1 MEKLIDTILNL
12 IEKNKYE
19 EALTECSRL
28 VFLYPLNPLGYEL
41 RGDCFLYFRKYEL
54 AFINYRE
61 AISLTDEK
69 SDKNKINLSQLYK
82 KKGICDLKTNNIA
95 NAVEDFTNSI
105 KYNPDNYD
113 AYHLRSKAYR
123 KLGNYELAL
132 KDANNAIELFGKFAE
147 AYNNRGSIYYLLGKP
162 DEAINDFTKAI
173 SLRPD
178 YSGAYYNR
186 SLVYSNLKKDYKLA
200 KEDLEKA
207 EFYKSNKPKPPTLD
221 KTEEAELDREKE
233 KKLKTYEEKREEFKN
248 MTIENGMKLSEG
260 LFDATQFET
269 ANILNFDDKGQETD
283 KPEEKSFSDIFTTN
297 EKKKIPTPASKGELE
312 NIIVEDVL
320 EAKHK
325 TETLSTPFVEE
336 PEEQQKKSID
346 DLVSEVKIPDE
357 VKTLH
362 EEIVLPPEMKQEIK
376 VPQQD
381 FKTKE
386 LDFGEI
392 TDKKPEAEKETKIL
406 ENIIKEERT
415 EQKEKKDYQKSFK
428 EERIVPSPAKKPL
441 ITEPRKSNTVLY
453 IIISLLILAIIGVVV
468 LMRLLKESDDKT
480 EEKTLSQKEAKNLII
495 YEREDTN
502 KITLGEDLKNIM
514 IEKGLVLVVND
525 EGFEF
530 QAGSFK
536 DSLYAVSRMEWL
548 SEQDFEPRI
557 EPVDLNERGKFF
569 RVRFGEF
576 NSIEEADSTAKII
589 K

>member
-12 IEKNKYE
+12 IEKSKYE

-61 AISLTDEK
+61 AISLTDENIN
-69 SDKNKINLSQLYK
+69 KNKINLSQLYK

-95 NAVEDFTNSI
+95 NAIEDFTNSI

-132 KDANNAIELFGKFAE
+132 KDANNAIELFCEFAE

-162 DEAINDFTKAI
+162 DEAINDLTKAI
-173 SLRPD
+173 SLKPD

-186 SLVYSNLKKDYKLA
+186 SLVYSNLKKNYKLA
-200 KEDLEKA
+200 KDDLEKA
-207 EFYKSNKPKPPTLD
+207 EYYKSIKPKQPTLN
-221 KTEEAELDREKE
+221 KTKETELDREKE
-233 KKLKTYEEKREEFKN
+233 KTLKAYEEKREEFRN
-248 MTIENGMKLSEG
+248 ITIENGIKLSEG
-260 LFDATQFET
+260 LFDDTQFET
-269 ANILNFDDKGQETD
+269 ANILNFDNKGQETD
-283 KPEEKSFSDIFTTN
+283 KTEGKSFLDIFTTS
-297 EKKKIPTPASKGELE
+297 EKEKTPTPASKGELE

-336 PEEQQKKSID
+336 SEEQQKKSID

-362 EEIVLPPEMKQEIK
+362 EEIVFPPEMKQEIK

-381 FKTKE
+381 FKAKE
-386 LDFGEI
+386 SDFGEI
-392 TDKKPEAEKETKIL
+392 TDIKPEEEKETKKVKDI
-406 ENIIKEERT
+406 NKEERT
-415 EQKEKKDYQKSFK
+415 KQEEKKDYQKEIIGEKQIS
-428 EERIVPSPAKKPL
+428 RPIKKYL
-441 ITEPRKSNTVLY
+441 INEPRKSNTVLY
-453 IIISLLILAIIGVVV
+453 IIISLLILVIIGVVV
-468 LMRLLKESDDKT
+468 LMKLLRESNDKT
-480 EEKTLSQKEAKNLII
+480 EEKILSQKETKNLII
-495 YEREDTN
+495 YEGKDTN
-502 KITLGEDLKNIM
+502 KITLGEDFKNIM
-514 IEKGLVLVVND
+514 VEKGLVLVVNN
-525 EGFEF
+525 EGYEF

-536 DSLYAVSRMEWL
+536 DSMYAVSRMEWL
-548 SEQDFEPRI
+548 SKQDFEPKI
-557 EPVDLNERGKFF
+557 EPVELNEKGKFF

-576 NSIEEADSTAKII
+576 SSIEEADSTARII